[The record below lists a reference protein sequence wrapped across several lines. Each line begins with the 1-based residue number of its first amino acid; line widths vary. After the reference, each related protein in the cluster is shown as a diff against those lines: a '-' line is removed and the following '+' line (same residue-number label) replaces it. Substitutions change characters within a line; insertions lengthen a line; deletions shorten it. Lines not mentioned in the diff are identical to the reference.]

1 MLFDLLAQQLQ
12 GSNLSQISRQLR
24 TDEKTTSSA
33 ISAALPILVGALARN
48 SSGTSGARSL
58 AGALQRDHDGSIL
71 DNLGSFLKQPEKG
84 PGEGILQH
92 VLGGDRSH
100 VESAVASQS
109 GLDPKMIGQLLKMLA
124 PILMGGLGKVRRESN
139 LGSGGL
145 RDLLQGEQRRARKQ
159 ASSSGLWSMLD
170 SDGDGSV
177 VDDVA
182 GLLGKFLK

>member
-1 MLFDLLAQQLQ
+1 
-12 GSNLSQISRQLR
+12 
-24 TDEKTTSSA
+24 
-33 ISAALPILVGALARN
+33 
-48 SSGTSGARSL
+48 
-58 AGALQRDHDGSIL
+58 
-71 DNLGSFLKQPEKG
+71 
-84 PGEGILQH
+84 
-92 VLGGDRSH
+92 
-100 VESAVASQS
+100 
-109 GLDPKMIGQLLKMLA
+109 MIGQLLKMLA

>member
-12 GSNLSQISRQLR
+12 GSNLSQISRQLG

-84 PGEGILQH
+84 PGEGIL
-92 VLGGDRSH
+92 
-100 VESAVASQS
+100 
-109 GLDPKMIGQLLKMLA
+109 
-124 PILMGGLGKVRRESN
+124 
-139 LGSGGL
+139 
-145 RDLLQGEQRRARKQ
+145 
-159 ASSSGLWSMLD
+159 
-170 SDGDGSV
+170 
-177 VDDVA
+177 
-182 GLLGKFLK
+182 